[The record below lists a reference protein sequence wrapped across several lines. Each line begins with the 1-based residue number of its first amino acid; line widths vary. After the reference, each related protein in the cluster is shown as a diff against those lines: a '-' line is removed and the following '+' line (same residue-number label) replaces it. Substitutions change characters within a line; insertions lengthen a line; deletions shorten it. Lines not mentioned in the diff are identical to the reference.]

1 MSPELTHL
9 DRAGHD
15 GEPGGVHGGAHVEQH
30 ALVAD
35 VGETPHRGQPGA
47 HLQRGSL
54 HTGHGRHSY
63 LRVVPGLVAVYDDLS
78 VPPVW
83 ILYHI

>member
-15 GEPGGVHGGAHVEQH
+15 GEPGRVHGGAHVEQH

-35 VGETPHRGQPGA
+35 VGETAHRGQPGA
-47 HLQRGSL
+47 HLQGGVCTLDTVDTPTSASSL
-54 HTGHGRHSY
+54 
-63 LRVVPGLVAVYDDLS
+63 GL
-78 VPPVW
+78 
-83 ILYHI
+83 